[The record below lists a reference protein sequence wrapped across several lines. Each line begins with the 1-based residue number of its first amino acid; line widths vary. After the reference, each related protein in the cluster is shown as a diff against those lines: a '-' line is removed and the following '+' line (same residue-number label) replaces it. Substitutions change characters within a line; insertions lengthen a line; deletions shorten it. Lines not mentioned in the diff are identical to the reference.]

1 MASDKKNRKKPTDPD
16 QLPLFKEAGD
26 QQTRPPVLLITAAE
40 KEVIDKEDEGFQEI
54 LEARKN
60 AGYFD

>member
-1 MASDKKNRKKPTDPD
+1 MESDKKNRKKPTDPD
-16 QLPLFKEAGD
+16 QLPLFKAGD
-26 QQTRPPVLLITAAE
+26 QQTKPPVLLITADE
-40 KEVIDKEDEGFQEI
+40 KEAIDKEDEPFQEI